1 MARRVVWLESPSA
14 VALLHAVVISAI
26 LSCMYAG
33 SRGFGGAAELE
44 ARVSEVEETKMIKSS
59 LRQIGSRLLS
69 QDRRNRNRLGETDR
83 DQLGA
88 LVDAAVARQS
98 SKTLIEGAGA
108 WQRRRWSAGGHG
120 ESGSDLLRWVDQ
132 AGEAG
137 GSRSSGS
144 NDGSRFWESSERSR
158 AASPAK
164 GCGSS
169 CLETLGDRLGES
181 KAVGAGHM
189 SSTAEENAWQD
200 GVAEHDMVSGCQ
212 MP

>member
-1 MARRVVWLESPSA
+1 MRLESRGA
-14 VALLHAVVISAI
+14 IALLYAVVISAI
-26 LSCMYAG
+26 LSCLYAG
-33 SRGFGGAAELE
+33 SRGLGALELE
-44 ARVSEVEETKMIKSS
+44 ANVSEGEEAKMIKSS

-98 SKTLIEGAGA
+98 SKSLIEGAGA
-108 WQRRRWSAGGHG
+108 WQRQSWSAGGRG

-137 GSRSSGS
+137 GSRSSGGD
-144 NDGSRFWESSERSR
+144 DGSRFWESSERSR

-169 CLETLGDRLGES
+169 CLETLGDRLGGVS
-181 KAVGAGHM
+181 KAVGGGHM
-189 SSTAEENAWQD
+189 SATAEENAWED
-200 GVAEHDMVSGCQ
+200 GVAEHDMVSGCR